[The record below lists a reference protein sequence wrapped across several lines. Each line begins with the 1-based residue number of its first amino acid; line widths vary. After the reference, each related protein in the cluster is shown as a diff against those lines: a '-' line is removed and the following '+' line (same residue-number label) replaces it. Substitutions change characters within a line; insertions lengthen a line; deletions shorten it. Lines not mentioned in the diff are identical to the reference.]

1 MRLDAAAK
9 SPSAFCTHSLRTSI
23 IKNLPAIDRVANE
36 WVILPVS
43 LAKFLGPIQQQ
54 IDRERRI
61 RFAEN
66 FQSLRQL
73 PAAVGHDDDEVD
85 VGVPLRPSVRAR
97 AEQDDLVWLEVPD
110 DAVGHFEDLPPRYH
124 VVIVASRPDRR

>member
-36 WVILPVS
+36 RVILPVTFP
-43 LAKFLGPIQQQ
+43 KFPGAIQQQ

-61 RFAEN
+61 RFAEDLEC
-66 FQSLRQL
+66 LRQR
-73 PAAVGHDDDEVD
+73 PAAVGHDDDEVY
-85 VGVPLRPSVRAR
+85 VGIAMRSAVGAR
-97 AEQDDLVWLEVPD
+97 AEQDDLVRMEMLD
-110 DAVGHFEDLPPRYH
+110 DSIDY
-124 VVIVASRPDRR
+124 